1 MAESVLS
8 GRKFGKEVRRNLAEE
23 INRIGGRP
31 PGLAVVIVGDDPAS
45 RVYVSMKEKACGK
58 VGINSTVIRLDE
70 SVSQEELLLQID
82 RLNQDTS
89 VDGML
94 CQLPLPDHI
103 SADIVASAILP
114 EKDVDGFHPIN
125 VGRLWRGE
133 DGLFP
138 CTPVGIMALMKYHNI
153 EIDGADAV
161 IVGRSNIVGKPMAAL
176 LLRESATV
184 CVAHSHTS
192 DLEGLCSKA
201 DILIA
206 AVGRP
211 RFITREFV
219 KPGATVI
226 DVGTS
231 RTEDGLSGDVD
242 FENVAP
248 ICGAITPVPGGVG
261 PLTIAF
267 LLSNTLKAWKQNNL
281 PQAGTSPQQ

>member
-1 MAESVLS
+1 MAELSVLS
-8 GRKFGKEVRRNLAEE
+8 GRKFAKEVRRNLAEE
-23 INRIGGRP
+23 IDKIGGRP

-58 VGINSTVIRLDE
+58 VGIVSTAVRLDE
-70 SVSQEELLLQID
+70 SVSQEELLQEINK
-82 RLNQDTS
+82 LNENPS
-89 VDGML
+89 VDGIL

-103 SADIVASAILP
+103 SADVVASAILP
-114 EKDVDGFHPIN
+114 KKDVDGFHPLN

-138 CTPVGIMALMKYHNI
+138 CTPVGIVALLKHHCI
-153 EIDGADAV
+153 DIDGADAV

-176 LLRESATV
+176 LLRENATV
-184 CVAHSHTS
+184 SVAHSHTS
-192 DLEGLCSKA
+192 DLQGLCRKA

-211 RFITREFV
+211 RFIKREFV

-226 DVGTS
+226 DVGIS
-231 RTEDGLSGDVD
+231 RTDDGLVGDVD
-242 FENVAP
+242 FNNVAD

-267 LLSNTLKAWKQNNL
+267 LLSNTVKARTN
-281 PQAGTSPQQ
+281 GVVS

>member
-1 MAESVLS
+1 MAESSVLS
-8 GRKFGKEVRRNLAEE
+8 GRKFAKEVRRNLAED
-23 INRIGGRP
+23 IVKIGGRP

-58 VGINSTVIRLDE
+58 VGISSTVIRLDE

-82 RLNQDTS
+82 ILNQDTS
-89 VDGML
+89 VDGIL
-94 CQLPLPDHI
+94 CQLPLPDQV

-114 EKDVDGFHPIN
+114 EKDVDGFHPVN

-138 CTPVGIMALMKYHNI
+138 CTPVGIMALMKHHNI
-153 EIDGADAV
+153 KIDGADAV

-192 DLEGLCSKA
+192 DLQGLCRKA
-201 DILIA
+201 DILVA

-211 RFITREFV
+211 RFITTEFV

-226 DVGTS
+226 DVGIS
-231 RTEDGLSGDVD
+231 RTDDGLVGDVD

-248 ICGAITPVPGGVG
+248 ISGAITPVPGGVG

-267 LLSNTLKAWKQNNL
+267 LLSNTVAAWKRNN
-281 PQAGTSPQQ
+281 

>member
-1 MAESVLS
+1 MAESSVLS
-8 GRKFGKEVRRNLAEE
+8 GRKFAKEVRRNLAEE
-23 INRIGGRP
+23 IDKIGGRP

-58 VGINSTVIRLDE
+58 VGIVSTAVRLDE
-70 SVSQEELLLQID
+70 SVSQEELLQEINK
-82 RLNQDTS
+82 LNENPS
-89 VDGML
+89 VDGIL

-103 SADIVASAILP
+103 SADVVASAILP
-114 EKDVDGFHPIN
+114 EKDVDGFHPVN

-138 CTPVGIMALMKYHNI
+138 CTPVGIVALLKHHSI
-153 EIDGADAV
+153 QVDGADAV

-176 LLRESATV
+176 LLRENATV
-184 CVAHSHTS
+184 SVAHSHTS
-192 DLEGLCSKA
+192 DLQGLCRKA

-211 RFITREFV
+211 RFIKREFV

-226 DVGTS
+226 DVGIS
-231 RTEDGLSGDVD
+231 RTDDGLVGDVD
-242 FENVAP
+242 FDNVAD

-267 LLSNTLKAWKQNNL
+267 LLSNTVKAWTN
-281 PQAGTSPQQ
+281 GVVS

>member
-1 MAESVLS
+1 MAESSLLS
-8 GRKFGKEVRRNLAEE
+8 GRKFAKEVRRNLAEE
-23 INRIGGRP
+23 INKIGGRP

-58 VGINSTVIRLDE
+58 IGIVSTVVRLDE

-82 RLNQDTS
+82 SLNQDLS
-89 VDGML
+89 IDGIL
-94 CQLPLPDHI
+94 CQLPLPDQI
-103 SADIVASAILP
+103 SVDTVASAILP
-114 EKDVDGFHPIN
+114 EKDVDGFHPVN

-138 CTPVGIMALMKYHNI
+138 CTPVGIIAIMKHHGI
-153 EIDGADAV
+153 DIDGADAV

-184 CVAHSHTS
+184 SVAHSHTS
-192 DLEGLCSKA
+192 DLQGLCRRA

-211 RFITREFV
+211 RFITKEFV

-226 DVGTS
+226 DVGIS
-231 RTEDGLSGDVD
+231 RTDDGLVGDVD

-267 LLSNTLKAWKQNNL
+267 LLSNTVKAWKRNN
-281 PQAGTSPQQ
+281 

>member
-1 MAESVLS
+1 MAESSLLS
-8 GRKFGKEVRRNLAEE
+8 GRKFAKEVRRNLAEE
-23 INRIGGRP
+23 INKIGGRP

-58 VGINSTVIRLDE
+58 IGIVSTVVRLDE

-82 RLNQDTS
+82 SLNQDLS
-89 VDGML
+89 IDGIL
-94 CQLPLPDHI
+94 CQLPLPDQI
-103 SADIVASAILP
+103 SVDTVASAILP
-114 EKDVDGFHPIN
+114 EKDVDGFHPVN

-133 DGLFP
+133 EGLFP
-138 CTPVGIMALMKYHNI
+138 CTPVGIVALLKHSNI
-153 EIDGADAV
+153 DIDGADAV

-192 DLEGLCSKA
+192 DLQGLCRKA
-201 DILIA
+201 DILVA

-211 RFITREFV
+211 RFITTEFV

-226 DVGTS
+226 DVGIS
-231 RTEDGLSGDVD
+231 RTDDGLVGDVD

-267 LLSNTLKAWKQNNL
+267 LLSNTATAWKRNV
-281 PQAGTSPQQ
+281 

>member
-1 MAESVLS
+1 MVESSVLS
-8 GRKFGKEVRRNLAEE
+8 GRKFAKEVRRNLAEKIE
-23 INRIGGRP
+23 KISGRP

-45 RVYVSMKEKACGK
+45 RVYVSMKEKACGRI
-58 VGINSTVIRLDE
+58 GIVSTAVNLDE
-70 SVSQEELLLQID
+70 SVSQEELLQEINK
-82 RLNQDTS
+82 LNENPS
-89 VDGML
+89 VDGIL

-103 SADIVASAILP
+103 SADVVASAILP
-114 EKDVDGFHPIN
+114 EKDVDGFHPVN

-138 CTPVGIMALMKYHNI
+138 CTPVGIIALLKHHNI
-153 EIDGADAV
+153 KIDGADAV

-184 CVAHSHTS
+184 SIAHSHTS
-192 DLEGLCSKA
+192 DLQGLCRKA

-226 DVGTS
+226 DVGIN
-231 RTEDGLSGDVD
+231 RTDDGLVGDVD

-267 LLSNTLKAWKQNNL
+267 LLSNTLKSRTN
-281 PQAGTSPQQ
+281 GVVS